1 MEGVAGKDPK
11 NRLIE
16 KFGSVWLVNFKE
28 VLIMVLIIFV
38 ITLLF
43 YDLTHPELSIE
54 TKRLFYYLD
63 TAACTIFLLNFFYE
77 LRLADSKKM
86 VLEKSCN

>member
-38 ITLLF
+38 LILF
-43 YDLTHPELSIE
+43 FMILHTQNYQLKQKD
-54 TKRLFYYLD
+54 
-63 TAACTIFLLNFFYE
+63 FFIIWIQLPVPFSFSTFFMSY
-77 LRLADSKKM
+77 A
-86 VLEKSCN
+86 